1 MTFEMSGKV
10 ETMIGKISYF
20 LAATLF
26 LLYPAFLILMKQGI
40 VVNVFVFLIICFYT
54 GSILEKNGKNLKK
67 IIVTEEA
74 VFIKSWKENSKYD
87 TDKISVHFQKYSFEK
102 GVDRRLNKKFILVL
116 LIGANGEELNRI
128 FLYDVNKKEE
138 IIKCLNKY
146 GIIWISKL
154 ERDLSL

>member
-1 MTFEMSGKV
+1 MTFEMSGKL
-10 ETMIGKISYF
+10 ETMIGKINYF
-20 LAATLF
+20 LAAALF

-40 VVNVFVFLIICFYT
+40 VMNVFVFLIICFYA

-87 TDKISVHFQKYSFEK
+87 TSKISVLFQKYSFEK
-102 GVDRRLNKKFILVL
+102 GIDRRLNKKFILVL
-116 LIGANGEELNRI
+116 LIGENGEELNRI

-146 GIIWISKL
+146 GVTWVQNQKGI
-154 ERDLSL
+154 